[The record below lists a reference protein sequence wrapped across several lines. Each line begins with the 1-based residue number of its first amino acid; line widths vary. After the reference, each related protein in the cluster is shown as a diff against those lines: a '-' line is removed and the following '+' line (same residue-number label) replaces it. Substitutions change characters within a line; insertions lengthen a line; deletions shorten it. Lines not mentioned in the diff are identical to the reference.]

1 MKATKNQL
9 ATVARA
15 LLCGSTRL
23 GSVNL
28 TVDKFRAAIE
38 GGHPSVG
45 GMKFDTP
52 KQSVL
57 EGVIAEICAEFA
69 GGLAVPGSV
78 VLVTADNIGTFVR
91 KTGEVAVRRRVTSD
105 CGKARPA
112 VAWIHKLRVYVGA
125 IKRDGAAAVSAKV
138 RNGLVAEF
146 NRLTSQDMA
155 CLNVGDD
162 GHGFGL
168 VKAKSIIGNMTA
180 AESEALTAFAERQAN
195 AAARA
200 EESDKL
206 RAAKSK
212 AAERKPGTR
221 KRKPVSV
228 VQSVKTAQLPSIVT
242 IAPAL
247 APAA

>member
-1 MKATKNQL
+1 MSPPVRRIWGSSPTTQADCKLRAANKGAIRWQKKTKTARVNVDSQLPVCSLEAGGQCRFCAGKLPARAGNRARSLTTVAPVRSGLSSRKSAALHGHGRGQGSGRGWSKSFQKGNSMKATKNQL

-38 GGHPSVG
+38 GGHPCVG

-112 VAWIHKLRVYVGA
+112 VAWIHKLRGS
-125 IKRDGAAAVSAKV
+125 IG
-138 RNGLVAEF
+138 
-146 NRLTSQDMA
+146 
-155 CLNVGDD
+155 
-162 GHGFGL
+162 
-168 VKAKSIIGNMTA
+168 KAH
-180 AESEALTAFAERQAN
+180 
-195 AAARA
+195 
-200 EESDKL
+200 D
-206 RAAKSK
+206 
-212 AAERKPGTR
+212 
-221 KRKPVSV
+221 
-228 VQSVKTAQLPSIVT
+228 
-242 IAPAL
+242 
-247 APAA
+247 